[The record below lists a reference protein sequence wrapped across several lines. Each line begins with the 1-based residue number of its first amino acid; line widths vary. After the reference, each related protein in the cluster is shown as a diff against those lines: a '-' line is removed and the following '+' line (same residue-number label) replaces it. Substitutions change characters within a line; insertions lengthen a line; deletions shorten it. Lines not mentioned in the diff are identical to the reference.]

1 MASENPGLIS
11 RWIDE
16 GSRKVAALKVMTA
29 NDLQIMQRLI
39 RAAWD
44 EFKRAF
50 PTAARALQ
58 GIRRVTSPPF

>member
-29 NDLQIMQRLI
+29 NDLQIM
-39 RAAWD
+39 
-44 EFKRAF
+44 
-50 PTAARALQ
+50 
-58 GIRRVTSPPF
+58 